1 MANKYKSFNT
11 KLKTRLN
18 EDDEFE
24 HERMANSLGY
34 FVKSRVQN
42 QFTVDI
48 DEPFTHPSYYRNIT
62 QMLTEA
68 TEDDLVIFRL
78 NSPGGREDSLLALIE
93 AVKTTQ
99 ALTVSVL
106 VGECASAASL
116 FCMYTDEVVVTEN
129 ARMLCHGASYG
140 FAGKD
145 PDVRAHVR
153 HTAKTVD
160 KLIRNSYKFFLDEAE
175 IDTLLDG
182 RELYLDSDEINERFA
197 KRQAMYE
204 KEEIA
209 QQKAYEAEQKALD
222 APKKAPAKKAA
233 KPK

>member
-1 MANKYKSFNT
+1 MTNKYNSFNN

-18 EDDEFE
+18 EDEEFE
-24 HERMANSLGY
+24 HERTSNSLGY

-68 TEDDLVIFRL
+68 TEDDIVVFRI
-78 NSPGGREDSLLALIE
+78 NSPGGQENSLLALVE

-99 ALTVSVL
+99 AMTVSVL

-116 FCMYTDEVVVTEN
+116 FCMYTDEIVVTDN

-145 PDVRAHVR
+145 SDVRAHVN

-160 KLIRNSYKFFLDEAE
+160 KLIRNSYKFFLTDAE
-175 IDTLLDG
+175 VDDLLDG

-204 KEEIA
+204 KEELV
-209 QQKAYEAEQKALD
+209 QQKALEAEQKAL
-222 APKKAPAKKAA
+222 ATPKKAPAKKVA
-233 KPK
+233 KVK

>member
-1 MANKYKSFNT
+1 MTKNKFKPTFNT
-11 KLKTRLN
+11 FN
-18 EDDEFE
+18 EDEEFE
-24 HERMANSLGY
+24 HERSANSLGY
-34 FVKSRVQN
+34 FVKSAVSN

-48 DEPFTHPSYYRNIT
+48 DEPFTNPVYYRTIV

-68 TEDDLVIFRL
+68 TENDIVVFRI
-78 NSPGGREDSLLALIE
+78 NSPGGREDSLLALVE

-116 FCMYTDEVVVTEN
+116 FVMYTDDVVVTEN

-145 PDVRAHVR
+145 SDVRAHVN

-160 KLIRNSYKFFLDEAE
+160 KLIRNSYKFFLTDAE
-175 IDTLLDG
+175 IDDLLDG

-197 KRQAMYE
+197 SRQSQYE
-204 KEEIA
+204 QEDIA
-209 QQKAYEAEQKALD
+209 QEQALKVLEQ
-222 APKKAPAKKAA
+222 PKKAPAKKAV